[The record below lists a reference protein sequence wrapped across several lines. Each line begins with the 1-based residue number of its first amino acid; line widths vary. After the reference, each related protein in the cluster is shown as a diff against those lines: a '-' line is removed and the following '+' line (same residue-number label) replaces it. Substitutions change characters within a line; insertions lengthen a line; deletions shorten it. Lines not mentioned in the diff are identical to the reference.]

1 MNANSFTLLSPQQK
15 RIVKK
20 HRTKPV
26 EELARR
32 CKTTE
37 AKITAYLDYLTK
49 CPWTKKKYK
58 SKPKGIDTPIDMG
71 GYFNYNALPEGY
83 SWVM

>member
-37 AKITAYLDYLTK
+37 DNITAYLDYLAK
-49 CPWTKKKYK
+49 CPWIN
-58 SKPKGIDTPIDMG
+58 PHDEIPIPIDMG
-71 GYFNYNALPEGY
+71 GIFNYNALPPGY
-83 SWVM
+83 TWII